1 MNQGSSAF
9 ASCKCVRKTEATS
22 SLTSG
27 VLRIVLELDN
37 IEPAVVGFEQ
47 VGWSVFAHLANIGG
61 APCGALEMK

>member
-47 VGWSVFAHLANIGG
+47 VGWSASAHLANMGTRRAG
-61 APCGALEMK
+61 HWK